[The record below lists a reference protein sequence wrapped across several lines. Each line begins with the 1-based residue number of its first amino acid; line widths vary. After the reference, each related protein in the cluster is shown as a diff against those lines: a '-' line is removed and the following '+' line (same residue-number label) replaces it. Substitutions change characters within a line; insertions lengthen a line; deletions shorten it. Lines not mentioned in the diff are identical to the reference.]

1 MREAY
6 GVAANKSKERKAICK
21 SGRDKRAY
29 LGPLHT
35 SDSVLLVRKF
45 TECGDTGKL
54 RSCWEN
60 DIYKIVDCKG
70 EDSFVLEVQPEKR
83 QDGKQKRVLHRN
95 MFLPC
100 GIILEEQEGFHLE
113 KERQKKTKQ
122 LASNRFANN
131 TSGAESSE
139 DEVQGLR
146 PIQEYGKSMQ

>member
-1 MREAY
+1 M
-6 GVAANKSKERKAICK
+6 
-21 SGRDKRAY
+21 
-29 LGPLHT
+29 
-35 SDSVLLVRKF
+35 
-45 TECGDTGKL
+45 
-54 RSCWEN
+54 
-60 DIYKIVDCKG
+60 DCKG
-70 EDSFVLEVQPEKR
+70 EDSFVLEVQPEKS

-146 PIQEYGKSMQ
+146 PIQQYGKGMQ